1 MISKAGAGQ
10 TSITGDNEA
19 RSLKGVKNMSVGK
32 EIKKLRK
39 QRGLTIRE
47 VVKSSEG
54 SLDKTTISRIE
65 RDERGLSFKAA
76 YCFSKI
82 YGIRMETLYE
92 LVNRKKISPA
102 SIPFDTSPQER
113 DFLEIFRTLSIRR
126 RRMITDIVKAV
137 ALLGDASAAEN
148 SRLQLLRELD
158 EKK

>member
-1 MISKAGAGQ
+1 MGAVANNTAGAETPKG
-10 TSITGDNEA
+10 
-19 RSLKGVKNMSVGK
+19 GVKLSVGK

-54 SLDKTTISRIE
+54 NLDKTTISRIE

-82 YGIRMETLYE
+82 YGINMETLYE
-92 LVNRKKISPA
+92 LVNRKKVSPDA
-102 SIPFDTSPQER
+102 IPFDTSPQER
-113 DFLEIFRTLSIRR
+113 DFLEVYRALTMRHRR
-126 RRMITDIVKAV
+126 IIAEITKAV
-137 ALLGDASAAEN
+137 ALLGDLPSAEN
-148 SRLQLLRELD
+148 SRRELIREMK